1 MPPSAPPERSPLA
14 GRRAEIL
21 ALARLD
27 AHEVLRSHWPVVV
40 GLLYTALA
48 ALLTFAALRESTVL
62 GFTGTGR
69 VLLAFAH
76 GLLLLLP
83 LLALSATGQTLNRAR
98 EEGALELLFGH
109 PVSPGGYYAAV
120 TLVRFGLLLAPLALI
135 LLALPAITWA
145 TLGDPVPWGYLG
157 RTLAV
162 GAALLWTFTGIGMAL
177 SAHVANQA
185 RAAIFG
191 LLVWAGAV
199 ALVDFALIAVM
210 LQWRLHAGTAFF
222 LAALNPVQCARLAL
236 ISGQDPELAAFG
248 PVGFFLAQ
256 RLGARGLLVLGLVW
270 PLVAGTLAWLVGRA
284 RFRRGDLV

>member
-1 MPPSAPPERSPLA
+1 MS
-14 GRRAEIL
+14 RRRTEL
-21 ALARLD
+21 VALARLD
-27 AHEVLRSHWPVVV
+27 VHEVLRSRWPVAVV
-40 GLLYTALA
+40 LLYSALA
-48 ALLTFAALRESTVL
+48 ALLVFAALRESNVL

-69 VLLAFAH
+69 VLLSFAH

-120 TLVRFGLLLAPLALI
+120 TLVRYGLLLVPLAAI

-145 TLGDPVPWGYLG
+145 TLGDPIPWAYLG
-157 RTLAV
+157 RALAI
-162 GAALLWTFTGIGMAL
+162 GAALLWAFTGLGMAL
-177 SAHVANQA
+177 SAYVTNQA
-185 RAAIFG
+185 RAAILV

-222 LAALNPVQCARLAL
+222 LAALNPVQCARMAL
-236 ISGQDPELAAFG
+236 ISGQDPELATFG

-256 RLGARGLLVLGLVW
+256 RFGAGGLFALGIGW
-270 PLVAGTLAWLVGRA
+270 PVVAGTLAWLAGRA